1 MNVRLAAGL
10 LIAVSV
16 IAGCSTPYDP
26 PHIEEPGVVP
36 LDAPVPP
43 FIGISSLITPNVRPR
58 VLWTHGMC
66 SHDES
71 WVERRAA
78 VVNSALQGTVVAKD
92 TSAVSSDRPYTV
104 PVSFQTAHGAVDI
117 RFVVWS
123 PLTVPYKALLKPD
136 NPASAPGGQNPYHRA
151 SLNRSLKETLM
162 NDCLVDAVAYSGKH
176 GDAIRAFMLGEV
188 CSVLG
193 GRSVN
198 LGACDL
204 GGADDRPIVF
214 VAESLGSKFLFDAV
228 RAIWNE
234 HQQRS
239 ASAQQRLARRIASI
253 QMIFMVANQIPLL
266 DQASPVTQPSLDG
279 EPALRAS
286 TRAPSIRA
294 LLSII
299 GQSQR
304 RTFREA
310 PPAEQRTIVAF
321 SDPNDLLSYRLL
333 PVELETRE
341 ARLIN
346 VIVSNDGTLLDYV
359 ERPDNA
365 HCGYSWNPYVIGI
378 IVNGYDPL
386 KPFPRVPG
394 VADRSCL
401 SQ

>member
-1 MNVRLAAGL
+1 MHVRRAAGL
-10 LIAVSV
+10 LVAVSV
-16 IAGCSTPYDP
+16 IAGCTTPYDP
-26 PHIEEPGVVP
+26 PYIEEPGVVP
-36 LDAPVPP
+36 LDAPVPS
-43 FIGISSLITPNVRPR
+43 FSGISSLITPSVRPR

-71 WVERRAA
+71 WVERRVA
-78 VVNSALQGTVVAKD
+78 VVSSALQATRVAKD
-92 TSAVSSDRPYTV
+92 TSAVSSDRPYAV
-104 PVSFQTAHGAVDI
+104 PVSVQTPHGVVDI

-123 PLTVPYKALLKPD
+123 PLTVPYKALLKTD
-136 NPASAPGGQNPYHRA
+136 NPAAAPGGQNPYHRA
-151 SLNRSLKETLM
+151 RLNRDLKETLM

-176 GDAIRAFMLGEV
+176 GDVIRAFMLGEV

-193 GRSVN
+193 GRIDSR
-198 LGACDL
+198 GTCDL
-204 GGADDRPIVF
+204 GDADDRPIVF
-214 VAESLGSKFLFDAV
+214 VTESLGSKFLFDAV

-253 QMIFMVANQIPLL
+253 EMIFMVANQIPIL
-266 DQASPVTQPSLDG
+266 DQASPVTQPSVG
-279 EPALRAS
+279 ERALRPA
-286 TRAPSIRA
+286 TRAPSVRA

-299 GQSQR
+299 AESHR
-304 RTFREA
+304 RTFREP
-310 PPAEQRTIVAF
+310 PPAARRTIVAF

-333 PVELETRE
+333 PAELETRD

-394 VADRSCL
+394 VPDRSCL